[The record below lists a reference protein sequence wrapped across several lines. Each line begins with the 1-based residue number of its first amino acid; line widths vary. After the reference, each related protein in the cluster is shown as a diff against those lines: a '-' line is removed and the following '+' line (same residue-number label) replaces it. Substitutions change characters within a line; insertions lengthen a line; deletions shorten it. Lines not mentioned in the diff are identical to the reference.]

1 MPGLLTHGEHAG
13 RGRALP
19 SDSLYRW
26 SPRMR
31 KIAFLIPALLL
42 AACSQPASPPEP
54 LADAPPPMTGATPA
68 EAAAST
74 TPDAVAAP
82 QAAAE
87 HAKDAAAAPADA
99 SSPVEPAADDARA
112 RIETLLGDAAQYEK
126 VFNAFK
132 TAVVAGDRPAV
143 VEEVRFPLNI
153 SGGKKITGPGEF
165 QRNYEKII
173 TPAVVKAVSAQE
185 FGKVFVNQQ
194 GVMIGDGQVWLN
206 GQCLDKACTRTEVK
220 VITIQ

>member
-1 MPGLLTHGEHAG
+1 
-13 RGRALP
+13 
-19 SDSLYRW
+19 
-26 SPRMR
+26 MR
-31 KIAFLIPALLL
+31 TMAYLVPVLLL

-54 LADAPPPMTGATPA
+54 AADAPPPMTGATPA

-87 HAKDAAAAPADA
+87 HAKDVAAPPANA
-99 SSPVEPAADDARA
+99 PSPTEPAADDARA

-185 FGKVFVNQQ
+185 FGTVFVNQQ

>member
-1 MPGLLTHGEHAG
+1 M
-13 RGRALP
+13 
-19 SDSLYRW
+19 
-26 SPRMR
+26 RM
-31 KIAFLIPALLL
+31 IAVLIPALLL
-42 AACSQPASPPEP
+42 AACSQPAPPAEP
-54 LADAPPPMTGATPA
+54 AVDAPPPMEASAAATPA
-68 EAAAST
+68 AEPAKPAAEPAST
-74 TPDAVAAP
+74 AP
-82 QAAAE
+82 TAT
-87 HAKDAAAAPADA
+87 D
-99 SSPVEPAADDARA
+99 EPAADARA

-132 TAVVAGDRPAV
+132 IAVVGGDRAAV

-153 SGGKKITGPGEF
+153 AGEKKITGPGEF

-173 TPAVVKAVSAQE
+173 TPAVVKAVSEQD

-206 GQCLDKACTRTEVK
+206 GQCLDQACTKTEVK

>member
-1 MPGLLTHGEHAG
+1 
-13 RGRALP
+13 
-19 SDSLYRW
+19 
-26 SPRMR
+26 MR
-31 KIAFLIPALLL
+31 TIAVLIPALLL
-42 AACSQPASPPEP
+42 AACSQPAPPAEP
-54 LADAPPPMTGATPA
+54 AVDAPPPMEASAAGTPAAEPAAATPA
-68 EAAAST
+68 V
-74 TPDAVAAP
+74 D
-82 QAAAE
+82 
-87 HAKDAAAAPADA
+87 APA
-99 SSPVEPAADDARA
+99 EDARA
-112 RIETLLGDAAQYEK
+112 RIESVLGDAAQYEK

-132 TAVVAGDRPAV
+132 TAVVGGDRAAV

-173 TPAVVKAVSAQE
+173 TPAVVKAVSGQD

-206 GQCLDKACTRTEVK
+206 GQCLDQACAQTEVK

>member
-1 MPGLLTHGEHAG
+1 
-13 RGRALP
+13 
-19 SDSLYRW
+19 
-26 SPRMR
+26 MR
-31 KIAFLIPALLL
+31 TMAYLVPVLLL

-54 LADAPPPMTGATPA
+54 AADAPPPMTGATPA

-82 QAAAE
+82 RAAAE
-87 HAKDAAAAPADA
+87 HAKDAAATPADV

-185 FGKVFVNQQ
+185 FGTVFVNQQ

>member
-1 MPGLLTHGEHAG
+1 
-13 RGRALP
+13 
-19 SDSLYRW
+19 
-26 SPRMR
+26 MR
-31 KIAFLIPALLL
+31 TIAFLIPALLL
-42 AACSQPASPPEP
+42 AACSQPAAPPEHA
-54 LADAPPPMTGATPA
+54 ADAPPPMTGATPA

-74 TPDAVAAP
+74 TPDAAAAP
-82 QAAAE
+82 QAATAHAE
-87 HAKDAAAAPADA
+87 DAASEQAAPATD
-99 SSPVEPAADDARA
+99 DDARA

-132 TAVVAGDRPAV
+132 TAVIGGDRAAV
-143 VEEVRFPLNI
+143 VEQVRFPLNI
-153 SGGKKITGPGEF
+153 AGGKKITGPGEF

-173 TPAVVKAVSAQE
+173 TPAVLKAVSAQD

-206 GQCLDKACTRTEVK
+206 GQCLDKACTQTEVK

>member
-1 MPGLLTHGEHAG
+1 M
-13 RGRALP
+13 R
-19 SDSLYRW
+19 
-26 SPRMR
+26 RM
-31 KIAFLIPALLL
+31 ACLIPALLL
-42 AACSQPASPPEP
+42 AACSQPAPPAEP
-54 LADAPPPMTGATPA
+54 AADAPPPMEASAPAAPAAPPA
-68 EAAAST
+68 EPT
-74 TPDAVAAP
+74 
-82 QAAAE
+82 
-87 HAKDAAAAPADA
+87 AAAPAAPEADA
-99 SSPVEPAADDARA
+99 PAEDARA

-132 TAVVAGDRPAV
+132 TAVVGGDRAAV

-173 TPAVVKAVSAQE
+173 TPAVVKAVSEQD

-206 GQCLDKACTRTEVK
+206 GTCLDQACTETEVK
-220 VITIQ
+220 VITVQ

>member
-1 MPGLLTHGEHAG
+1 
-13 RGRALP
+13 
-19 SDSLYRW
+19 
-26 SPRMR
+26 MR
-31 KIAFLIPALLL
+31 TMAYLVPVLLL

-54 LADAPPPMTGATPA
+54 AVDAPPPMTGATPA

-82 QAAAE
+82 QAAGE
-87 HAKDAAAAPADA
+87 HAKDAAATPADA

-206 GQCLDKACTRTEVK
+206 GECLDKACTRTEVK

>member
-1 MPGLLTHGEHAG
+1 
-13 RGRALP
+13 
-19 SDSLYRW
+19 
-26 SPRMR
+26 MR
-31 KIAFLIPALLL
+31 TIAVLIPALLL
-42 AACSQPASPPEP
+42 AACSQPAPPAEP
-54 LADAPPPMTGATPA
+54 AVDAPPPMEASAAATPA
-68 EAAAST
+68 AEPAK
-74 TPDAVAAP
+74 
-82 QAAAE
+82 AAAE
-87 HAKDAAAAPADA
+87 PAGAAPAD
-99 SSPVEPAADDARA
+99 VPAEDARA

-132 TAVVAGDRPAV
+132 TAVVGGDRAAV

-173 TPAVVKAVSAQE
+173 TPAVVKAVSGQD

-206 GQCLDKACTRTEVK
+206 GQCLDQACAQTEVK

>member
-1 MPGLLTHGEHAG
+1 
-13 RGRALP
+13 
-19 SDSLYRW
+19 
-26 SPRMR
+26 MR
-31 KIAFLIPALLL
+31 TIAVLIPALLL
-42 AACSQPASPPEP
+42 AACSQPAPPAEP
-54 LADAPPPMTGATPA
+54 AVDAPPPMEAS
-68 EAAAST
+68 AAA
-74 TPDAVAAP
+74 PPAAEP
-82 QAAAE
+82 AKAAAE
-87 HAKDAAAAPADA
+87 PAGAAPADVSA
-99 SSPVEPAADDARA
+99 EDARA

-132 TAVVAGDRPAV
+132 TAVVGGDRAAV
-143 VEEVRFPLNI
+143 VEELRFPLNI

-173 TPAVVKAVSAQE
+173 TPAVVKAVSEQD

-206 GQCLDKACTRTEVK
+206 GQCLDKACAQTEVK

>member
-1 MPGLLTHGEHAG
+1 
-13 RGRALP
+13 
-19 SDSLYRW
+19 
-26 SPRMR
+26 MR
-31 KIAFLIPALLL
+31 TIAVLIPALLL
-42 AACSQPASPPEP
+42 AACSQPAPPAEP
-54 LADAPPPMTGATPA
+54 AVDAPPPMEASAAATPA
-68 EAAAST
+68 AEPAK
-74 TPDAVAAP
+74 
-82 QAAAE
+82 AAAE
-87 HAKDAAAAPADA
+87 PAGAAPADVSA
-99 SSPVEPAADDARA
+99 EDARA

-132 TAVVAGDRPAV
+132 TAVVGGDRAAV

-173 TPAVVKAVSAQE
+173 TPAVVKAVSGQD

-206 GQCLDKACTRTEVK
+206 GQCLDQACAQTEVK

>member
-1 MPGLLTHGEHAG
+1 
-13 RGRALP
+13 
-19 SDSLYRW
+19 
-26 SPRMR
+26 MR
-31 KIAFLIPALLL
+31 TIAVLIPALLL
-42 AACSQPASPPEP
+42 AACSQPAPPAEP
-54 LADAPPPMTGATPA
+54 AVDAPPPMEASAAATPA
-68 EAAAST
+68 AESAK
-74 TPDAVAAP
+74 
-82 QAAAE
+82 AAAE
-87 HAKDAAAAPADA
+87 PAGAAPAD
-99 SSPVEPAADDARA
+99 VPAEDARA

-132 TAVVAGDRPAV
+132 TAVVGGDRAAV

-153 SGGKKITGPGEF
+153 ANGRKITGPGEF

-173 TPAVVKAVSAQE
+173 TPAVVKAVSEQD

-206 GQCLDKACTRTEVK
+206 GQCLDQACTKTEVK